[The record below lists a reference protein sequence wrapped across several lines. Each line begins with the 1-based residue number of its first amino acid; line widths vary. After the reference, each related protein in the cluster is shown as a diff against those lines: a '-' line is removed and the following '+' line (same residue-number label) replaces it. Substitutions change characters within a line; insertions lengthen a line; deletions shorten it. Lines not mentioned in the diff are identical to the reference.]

1 MAIIGVCSYNIFSVV
16 PSVSARMYA
25 QALSAR
31 GGGALEDKMSLTP
44 IGEPRHKVTA
54 ASLREQ
60 KLRHEPITCITAYDY
75 SAARLVDEAGVEMV
89 LVGDSL
95 AQTMLGYENT
105 LSVTMDEMLHHVKA
119 VRRGLKNA
127 LLVAD
132 MPYGSYQVDP
142 KEGVV
147 NATRFVKEGGAEAV
161 KIEGGEK
168 RADLIR
174 QIIDAEIPVAGHIGL
189 TPQSVNVMGGYK
201 VQGRNLGGIEQLMR
215 DAVALDHAGIACLY
229 LEGIPREVAAMI
241 TAEVSTPTI
250 GIGAGP
256 ECDGQVLV
264 FHDILNLTF
273 GTPAKFVRRYGDAA
287 ALITHAVQAFRADV
301 RSHQYPSDE
310 ESYHLP
316 KDTKAALDT
325 VLERKRAMRR

>member
-1 MAIIGVCSYNIFSVV
+1 
-16 PSVSARMYA
+16 
-25 QALSAR
+25 
-31 GGGALEDKMSLTP
+31 MSLTP
-44 IGEPRHKVTA
+44 IGGRLFDGSGHKVTT

-60 KLRHEPITCITAYDY
+60 KLRRQPITCLTAYDY
-75 SAARLVDEAGVEMV
+75 AAARLVDEAGIDMV

-119 VRRGLKNA
+119 VRRGVKNA

-142 KEGVV
+142 KDAIV
-147 NATRFVKEGGAEAV
+147 NATRFVKEGGAEVV

-168 RADLIR
+168 RAELIR

-201 VQGRNLGGIEQLMR
+201 VQGKSLGGIEQLMR
-215 DAVALDHAGIACLY
+215 DAVALDRAGVACIY
-229 LEGIPREVAAMI
+229 VEGVPREVAAMI
-241 TAEVSTPTI
+241 TGEVGAPTI

-273 GTPAKFVRRYGDAA
+273 GPPAKFVRRYGDAA
-287 ALITHAVQAFRADV
+287 ALITNAVQAFGADV
-301 RSHQYPSDE
+301 RSRQYPSDE

-316 KDTKAALDT
+316 KETKAGLDA
-325 VLERKRAMRR
+325 VLARKGTMRR

>member
-1 MAIIGVCSYNIFSVV
+1 
-16 PSVSARMYA
+16 
-25 QALSAR
+25 
-31 GGGALEDKMSLTP
+31 MSITP
-44 IGEPRHKVTA
+44 IGGAFADRSGRKVTTA
-54 ASLREQ
+54 TLRER
-60 KLRHEPITCITAYDY
+60 KLRHDPITCLTAYDY
-75 SAARLVDEAGVEMV
+75 ATARLIDEAGIDMV

-119 VRRGLKNA
+119 VRRGIKNA
-127 LLVAD
+127 LLIAD
-132 MPYGSYQVDP
+132 MPYGSYQVGA
-142 KEGVV
+142 KEAVV
-147 NATRFVKEGGAEAV
+147 NATRFVKEGGAEVV
-161 KIEGGEK
+161 KLEGGEK
-168 RADLIR
+168 RAELIR
-174 QIIDAEIPVAGHIGL
+174 QMIDAEIPVAGHIGL

-201 VQGRNLGGIEQLMR
+201 VQGKDLGAIEQLMR
-215 DAVALDHAGIACLY
+215 DAVALDRAGVACLY

-241 TAEVSTPTI
+241 TGEVETPTI

-287 ALITHAVQAFRADV
+287 ALIAQAVQAFRADV

-316 KDTKAALDT
+316 KETRAGLET